1 MDALPIGARVERVN
15 SPADSR
21 AKNGSQGTVKRVH
34 EAANGEAAYEVQL
47 DADPPGVYFFSAGS
61 RLKAV
66 DAGAPSRG

>member
-1 MDALPIGARVERVN
+1 MESIPIGTRVERCH

-21 AKNGSQGTVKRVH
+21 AKDGARGTVKRVH

-47 DADPPGVYFFSAGS
+47 DGDPPGVYFFSAGT

-66 DAGAPSRG
+66 AAPVT